1 MWKTMNYLRKK
12 KPEVSVLRGLRAGFY
27 SLLCCLEHYFA
38 HVALLACFYAQHVH
52 AGLECWD
59 VETVRW

>member
-52 AGLECWD
+52 AGLEC
-59 VETVRW
+59 